1 MSVIKEDGYMEEL
14 KVLILE
20 DVEFDAELTEREMRR
35 EGLKFI
41 SRRVETE
48 DDFVKELYDLK
59 PDIILADHS
68 LPTFDGIS
76 ALKIAREKSP
86 QVPFIFVSGKI
97 GNEFAVDVLK
107 KGAKDY
113 VFKNNLTKLVPAIE
127 RALTERDELE
137 ELIESRNKLQKAL
150 EEKEMLLKEIH
161 HRVKNN
167 LMIISSLLE
176 LQSYYIKDQADLD
189 FFRESRTRAD
199 SMAIIHE
206 RLYQSTDLKRID
218 FGDYISDLATDL
230 LDIYSIAPEKI
241 KLKIKCENIMM
252 DINTAI
258 PLGLITNELMT
269 NSLKYAFPDNKKGT
283 ISIIVSKCDDI
294 FTFIVKDD
302 GVGFPKNVDYQNS
315 DSLGLELV
323 NSLSNQLDGELELN
337 SNNGTEFKIIF
348 KELEYKG
355 NI

>member
-1 MSVIKEDGYMEEL
+1 MEEEL
-14 KVLILE
+14 NVLILE
-20 DVEFDAELTEREMRR
+20 DVELDAELTEYEMRR
-35 EGLKFI
+35 EGLKFT

-48 DDFVKELYDLK
+48 KEYLNGIDNFNPDL
-59 PDIILADHS
+59 ILADNA
-68 LPTFDGIS
+68 LPSFDGLS
-76 ALKIAREKSP
+76 ALEIAREKCP

-97 GNEFAVDVLK
+97 SNEFAVDVLK

-113 VFKNNLTKLVPAIE
+113 VFKNNLSKLVPAIT
-127 RALTERDELE
+127 RALTEKDELE
-137 ELIESRNKLQKAL
+137 ELIESRNKLEKAL
-150 EEKEMLLKEIH
+150 KEKEMLLKEIH
-161 HRVKNN
+161 HRIKNN

-206 RLYQSTDLKRID
+206 RLYQSKDLKRIE
-218 FGDYISDLATDL
+218 FGDYVASLATDL
-230 LDIYSIAPEKI
+230 LDIYSISPKKI
-241 KLKIKCENIMM
+241 KLDIKAAHIMM

-269 NSLKYAFPDNKKGT
+269 NSLKYAFPNNRNGT
-283 ISIIVSKCDDI
+283 ISIIVSKSHDI

-302 GVGFPKNVDYQNS
+302 GIGFPKDLDYKKS

-323 NSLSNQLDGELELN
+323 NSLTNQIDGKLELN
-337 SNNGTEFKIIF
+337 TNGGTEFKITF
-348 KELEYKG
+348 KELEYKES
-355 NI
+355 I